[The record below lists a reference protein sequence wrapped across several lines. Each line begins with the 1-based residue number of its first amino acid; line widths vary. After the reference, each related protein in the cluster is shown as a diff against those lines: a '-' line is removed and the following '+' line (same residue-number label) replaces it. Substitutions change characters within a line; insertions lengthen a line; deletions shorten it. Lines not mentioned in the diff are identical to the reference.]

1 MFKLLHYGETNVGR
15 ERKNNEDAFRVA
27 PEAGVYLVCDGMGG
41 HASGEIASQ
50 IAADAMLRFLVM
62 DRFRPEFTWSGES
75 LAQPT
80 EEGRAL
86 DAAVRCANREVL
98 NQANAHPMH
107 KGMGTT
113 VVAVL
118 GGTQRL
124 GMVHVGDSRVYR
136 LRQGEFEQITDDHSL
151 LNHYIN
157 TRPMSADQ
165 IRQFAGKN
173 VIVRAVGLRD
183 AVDPEVQVAD
193 YQADDLYLLCSD
205 GLTDMVEDEQIAE
218 ILLGNADLAAAGR
231 ALIEAALA
239 GGGKD
244 NITVLLLKVQ
254 EVPDQPRLRPFSRQ
268 TQTMPAADGE
278 LEDDE
283 DGDIETDV
291 GFLTLDAET
300 MPEVELPATPRLLAQ
315 TQPMRPGSGVSAPFA
330 VMPQRLNAPDPD
342 AAREYEQEITER
354 IPASA
359 ARVLAWQIRA
369 LGQAGPEA
377 TLGAGGADGVDPGV
391 ESADS
396 AEAAA
401 AAKSDDPPDR

>member
-98 NQANAHPMH
+98 NQASAHPMH

-118 GGTQRL
+118 GGAQRL
-124 GMVHVGDSRVYR
+124 GLVHVGDSRVYR

-151 LNHYIN
+151 LNHYIR

-183 AVDPEVQVAD
+183 AVEPEVQVAE
-193 YQADDLYLLCSD
+193 YQTDDLYLLCSD
-205 GLTDMVEDEQIAE
+205 GLTDMVEDQQIAE
-218 ILLGNADLAAAGR
+218 ILLGHADLAAAGR
-231 ALIEAALA
+231 ALIEAALD

-254 EVPDQPRLRPFSRQ
+254 EVLDQPRLRPFSHQ
-268 TQTMPAADGE
+268 TQSMVAADGAPV
-278 LEDDE
+278 DDE
-283 DGDIETDV
+283 DGNVDTDV
-291 GFLTLDAET
+291 GFLTTDAET
-300 MPEVELPATPRLLAQ
+300 NPEVELPAPPRFLAQ
-315 TQPMRPGSGVSAPFA
+315 TQPMRQSGRVSAPNA
-330 VMPQRLNAPDPD
+330 VTPQMVHAQKSED
-342 AAREYEQEITER
+342 AREYEQEITER

-359 ARVLAWQIRA
+359 AQVLAWQIRA
-369 LGQAGPEA
+369 LKPADAEA
-377 TLGAGGADGVDPGV
+377 DVGAGGADSGV
-391 ESADS
+391 EAGSSAAPTS
-396 AEAAA
+396 AADP
-401 AAKSDDPPDR
+401 DDATSR

>member
-118 GGTQRL
+118 GGAQRL
-124 GMVHVGDSRVYR
+124 GLVHVGDSRVYR

-151 LNHYIN
+151 LNHYIR

-205 GLTDMVEDEQIAE
+205 GLTDMVEDQKIAE
-218 ILLGNADLAAAGR
+218 ILLGNTDLASAGR
-231 ALIEAALA
+231 ALIEAALE

-268 TQTMPAADGE
+268 TQSMVAVDDE
-278 LEDDE
+278 DEDDE

-300 MPEVELPATPRLLAQ
+300 MPEVELPAAPRMLAQ
-315 TQPMRPGSGVSAPFA
+315 TQPMRPASEVSAPFA
-330 VMPQRLNAPDPD
+330 VVPQRPRAQGPDPG
-342 AAREYEQEITER
+342 REFEQEITER

-359 ARVLAWQIRA
+359 AQVLAWQIRA
-369 LGQAGPEA
+369 LMPAESE
-377 TLGAGGADGVDPGV
+377 GAAAVTGGADPGSEAGSSAAPPSAGDP
-391 ESADS
+391 
-396 AEAAA
+396 
-401 AAKSDDPPDR
+401 DDAT

>member
-98 NQANAHPMH
+98 NQASAHPMH

-118 GGTQRL
+118 GGAQRL
-124 GMVHVGDSRVYR
+124 GLVHVGDSRVYR

-151 LNHYIN
+151 LNHYIR

-183 AVDPEVQVAD
+183 AVDPEVQVAE

-205 GLTDMVEDEQIAE
+205 GLTDMVEDQQIAE
-218 ILLGNADLAAAGR
+218 ILLGNTDLASAGR
-231 ALIEAALA
+231 ALIEAALE

-268 TQTMPAADGE
+268 TQTMVAADGDV
-278 LEDDE
+278 EDDE

-300 MPEVELPATPRLLAQ
+300 MPEVELPATPRMLAQ
-315 TQPMRPGSGVSAPFA
+315 TQPMRPASGVSAPFA
-330 VMPQRLNAPDPD
+330 VVPQRPRAQGSDPG
-342 AAREYEQEITER
+342 REFEQEITER

-359 ARVLAWQIRA
+359 AQVLAWQIRA
-369 LGQAGPEA
+369 LMPAESE
-377 TLGAGGADGVDPGV
+377 GAAAVTGGADPGSEAGSSAAPPSAGDP
-391 ESADS
+391 
-396 AEAAA
+396 
-401 AAKSDDPPDR
+401 DDAT